1 MRKENVLLTGS
12 RLTLLR
18 ANVVNAAFVFG
29 MACAGPAFAKDVV
42 GLVLDVTYLA
52 APTDWCPADAG
63 VPMTVKMDGPDI
75 IRGPSEVPRKVLERR
90 GGSLSITH
98 IAENTASFNR
108 SDAFEGPNAEV
119 IGRFSAEFQACFS
132 AIEASLATGTW
143 SVTGPDGREIATGVL
158 ESEPLGFPLS
168 APFFQPVSGPV
179 KAYYTQIGDQLLFT
193 PSKPDPKTS
202 QTFLAEPDKE

>member
-18 ANVVNAAFVFG
+18 ANVVTAAFVLG
-29 MACAGPAFAKDVV
+29 MACAGPAVAKDAGGV
-42 GLVLDVTYLA
+42 LLDVTYLA

-98 IAENTASFNR
+98 TAENTASFNR
-108 SDAFEGPNAEV
+108 TDTFEGPNAEV

-132 AIEASLATGTW
+132 AIEASLATGAW

-158 ESEPLGFPLS
+158 ENEALGFPLS

-179 KAYYTQIGDQLLFT
+179 TAYYAQFGEQLLFT
-193 PSKPDPKTS
+193 SREPEPKTS